1 MKRILNIYKK
11 AGETP
16 LEAINRFRADNP
28 EYQSVKITY
37 AGRLDPMAEG
47 VLILLAGRAVYEKEK
62 YLKLDKEYEAE
73 IVFGFETDTYDILG
87 MPTVGNMEKYFTRKE
102 LGELL
107 NKFLGK
113 NKQPFPPY
121 SSYKIKGKPLFE
133 WARGGRIREIEIPEK
148 EREIYEIKIL
158 RLQKIKGKNLLA
170 QINKKIQKV
179 KGDFRQEKILKKWQ
193 GILKNKPTNKFQNFK
208 NKMVH
213 NFSDSRNC
221 VPFLYRVEF
230 QTAKIKI
237 KCSSGTYIRSIT
249 HHLGKDLRIGAVLLD
264 LKRIRVGRFNIKN
277 IKKITPLF

>member
-1 MKRILNIYKK
+1 MNKVLNIYKRE
-11 AGETP
+11 GETP
-16 LEAINRFRADNP
+16 LEVINRFRANNP

-37 AGRLDPMAEG
+37 AGRLDPLAEG
-47 VLILLAGRAVYEKEK
+47 VLILLAGSAVYEKEK

-87 MPTVGNMEKYFTRKE
+87 LPKRKKVIKDFHKDE
-102 LGELL
+102 LAGFL

-113 NKQPFPPY
+113 NNQPFPPY
-121 SSYKIKGKPLFE
+121 SSYKIKDIK
-133 WARGGRIREIEIPEK
+133 IPEK

-158 RLQKIKGKNLLA
+158 RLQKINGRNLLA

-193 GILKNKPTNKFQNFK
+193 GILKDKPANKFQNFK

-221 VPFLYRVEF
+221 VPFSYSAEF

-237 KCSSGTYIRSIT
+237 KCSSGTYIRSIA
-249 HHLGKDLRIGAVLLD
+249 HKLGKELKNAGILLNLRRT
-264 LKRIRVGRFNIKN
+264 KVGS
-277 IKKITPLF
+277 TL

>member
-1 MKRILNIYKK
+1 MNKVLNIYKRE
-11 AGETP
+11 GETP
-16 LEAINRFRADNP
+16 LEVINRFRANNP

-37 AGRLDPMAEG
+37 AGRLDPLAEG
-47 VLILLAGRAVYEKEK
+47 VLILLAGSAVYEKEK

-87 MPTVGNMEKYFTRKE
+87 LPKRKKVIKDFHKDE
-102 LGELL
+102 LAGFL

-133 WARGGRIREIEIPEK
+133 WSREEKIKDIKIPEK

-158 RLQKIKGKNLLA
+158 RLQKINGRNLLA

-179 KGDFRQEKILKKWQ
+179 KGDFRQEKILNKWQ
-193 GILKNKPTNKFQNFK
+193 GILKNKPANKFQNFK

-221 VPFLYRVEF
+221 VPFSYSAEF

-237 KCSSGTYIRSIT
+237 KCSSGTYIRSIA
-249 HHLGKDLRIGAVLLD
+249 HKLGKDLKIGATLLN
-264 LKRIRVGRFNIKN
+264 LKRTKVGDFEIKDSL
-277 IKKITPLF
+277 KI

>member
-1 MKRILNIYKK
+1 MNKVLNIYKRE
-11 AGETP
+11 GETP
-16 LEAINRFRADNP
+16 LEVINRFRANNP

-37 AGRLDPMAEG
+37 AGRLDPLAEG
-47 VLILLAGRAVYEKEK
+47 VLILLAGSAVYEKEK

-87 MPTVGNMEKYFTRKE
+87 LPKRKKVIKDFHKDE
-102 LGELL
+102 LAGFL

-133 WARGGRIREIEIPEK
+133 WSREEKIKDIKIPEK

-158 RLQKIKGKNLLA
+158 RLQKINGRNLLA

-193 GILKNKPTNKFQNFK
+193 GILKDKPANKFQNFK

-221 VPFLYRVEF
+221 VPFSYSAEF

-237 KCSSGTYIRSIT
+237 KCSSGTYIRSIA
-249 HHLGKDLRIGAVLLD
+249 HKLGKDLKIGATLLN
-264 LKRIRVGRFNIKN
+264 LKRTKVGDFEIKDSL
-277 IKKITPLF
+277 KI